1 MNHQNLE
8 SHFGRS
14 EILFSILD
22 SESTLKPNKLL
33 GRNNTV
39 ILVTQLVN

>member
-14 EILFSILD
+14 EFLFSILD
-22 SESTLKPNKLL
+22 SESTLEPSKLL
-33 GRNNTV
+33 GRNKTV
-39 ILVTQLVN
+39 ILVTQLFN